1 MAIAISGAGGTAAA
15 AAIQAQ
21 ATAAAP
27 PPSTTS
33 ATAAEDK
40 VTISAAAQEVPQP
53 MSMQVLA
60 LHKEGQSVPQIAT
73 QLAISPT
80 AVQSYLGAQA
90 AAQK

>member
-1 MAIAISGAGGTAAA
+1 MTIAISGAGGSAAA

-33 ATAAEDK
+33 AAAAQDK
-40 VTISAAAQEVPQP
+40 VTISAATQEAQQLTAV
-53 MSMQVLA
+53 QVRL
-60 LHKEGQSVPQIAT
+60 LRNEGQSVPQLAT
-73 QLAISPT
+73 QMKITAS

-90 AAQK
+90 TAQK